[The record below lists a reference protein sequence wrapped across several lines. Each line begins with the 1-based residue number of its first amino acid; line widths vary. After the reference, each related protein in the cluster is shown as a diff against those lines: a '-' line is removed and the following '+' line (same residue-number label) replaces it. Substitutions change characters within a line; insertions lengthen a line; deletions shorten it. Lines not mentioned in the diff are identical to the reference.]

1 MIGRSLRGAL
11 EVGVLRT
18 AVVGTGAIG
27 SLHARIYAEHPL
39 SELVGIVDSNPE
51 TAAAVAGSLGVPW
64 FTEVSDL
71 LSSCEFDAASVAVP
85 EHYRHQTAMPLA
97 RAGKHLLLEKPLAPS
112 LAEADRLI
120 ADLRE
125 TGVLTM
131 VNFILRFDPRY
142 SEARAAAASG
152 RLGDIHTMFTRRR
165 GSYLGA
171 DIYGVWTDL
180 LISTGIHD
188 LDAMAW
194 MADAPVTRVY
204 AETISRR
211 LADYGHD
218 DAAMVMVRFDNGAI
232 GVLETSWVMPNRLP
246 AALDACLEVVGT
258 GGAVSI
264 DSSNHGLSVMD
275 ADAYSKPDLT
285 HWPIVLGKVGGDLA
299 ASLDHFVRSVRAGAA
314 PEVTLEVAR
323 HAQAMVDAAKRSAAC
338 HAPVELTPPPA

>member
-1 MIGRSLRGAL
+1 MDA
-11 EVGVLRT
+11 LRT

-39 SELVGIVDSNPE
+39 ADLVGIVDANPE
-51 TAAAVAGSLGVPW
+51 TAQAVAEPLGVPW
-64 FTEVSDL
+64 FTEVSSL
-71 LSSCEFDAASVAVP
+71 LAGCEFEAASVSVP
-85 EHYRHQTAMPLA
+85 EHYRHETAMPLA

-120 ADLRE
+120 ADLKE

-142 SEARAAAASG
+142 SEAKMAAANG

-171 DIYGVWTDL
+171 EIYGVWTDL

-194 MADAPVTRVY
+194 LADAPVTRVY

-211 LADYGHD
+211 LAEYGHD
-218 DAAMVMVRFDNGAI
+218 DAAMVMVRFENGAI

-246 AALDACLEVVGT
+246 APLDACLEVVGT
-258 GGAVSI
+258 AGAVFI
-264 DSSNHGLSVMD
+264 DSSNQGLTVMD
-275 ADAYSKPDLT
+275 ADAYTKPDLT
-285 HWPIVLGKVGGDLA
+285 HWPVVLDRVGGDLA
-299 ASLDHFVRSVRAGAA
+299 ASLDHFIRSVRAGVA
-314 PEVTLEVAR
+314 PEMTLEKAR

-338 HAPVELTPPPA
+338 NAPVGLTPPPW

>member
-1 MIGRSLRGAL
+1 MA
-11 EVGVLRT
+11 VLRT

-39 SELVGIVDSNPE
+39 SELVGVVDANPQTAE
-51 TAAAVAGSLGVPW
+51 TVAVPLGVPW

-71 LSSCEFDAASVAVP
+71 LSACDFEAASVSVP
-85 EHYRHQTAMPLA
+85 EHFRYETAMPLA
-97 RAGKHLLLEKPLAPS
+97 RAGKHLLLEKPLAPT

-125 TGVLTM
+125 TAVLTM

-142 SEARAAAASG
+142 SEAKAAAVSG
-152 RLGDIHTMFTRRR
+152 QLGDIHTIFTRRR

-194 MADAPVTRVY
+194 VTDAPVTRVY
-204 AETISRR
+204 AESISRR
-211 LADYGHD
+211 LAPYGHD
-218 DAAMVMVRFDNGAI
+218 DSAMVMVRFENGTI
-232 GVLETSWVMPNRLP
+232 GVLETSWVMPTSIP
-246 AALDACLEVVGT
+246 PGLDASFQAVGT
-258 GGAVSI
+258 GGSVFI
-264 DSSNHGLSVMD
+264 DGSNHGLSVVG
-275 ADAYSKPDLT
+275 ADRYSEPDLT

-299 ASLDHFVRSVRAGAA
+299 ASLDHFIRSVSAGTA

-338 HAPVELTPPPA
+338 HAPVELTPPPG